1 MRPNDDSD
9 LNTYFQASIEI
20 SVRHPKSRRTLSL
33 GKNEHPRK
41 GANCQLIFDREPETQ
56 IL

>member
-20 SVRHPKSRRTLSL
+20 SVRHPNSRRTLSL

-41 GANCQLIFDREPETQ
+41 GANCQLIFDREP